1 MSAFSLYYKYPL
13 INNRIIV
20 MTKFFLPKQPGSH
33 YKLHHK
39 KKKQPTNC
47 NETIVNNIF
56 NLLKKD
62 QVKQTLKKIKKIK

>member
-1 MSAFSLYYKYPL
+1 
-13 INNRIIV
+13 